1 MPAKAATFW
10 GVRMRFGKDERG
22 QALVMTAVSMSLL
35 MGFLALAVDV
45 GMLFRER
52 RQMQIAADAGAVAAA
67 LDWKY
72 NGSAATAKTAG
83 QNAALANGVSS
94 TAYVQINPPPLNG
107 PYVGRLGY
115 SEAIVQQPTATLF
128 MRLFRFNSITVA
140 ARAVAGTGTGVNN
153 GCIWALGSSG
163 AGVSVS
169 GAGSVTAQ
177 NCDIFDNSNA
187 SNAFSISGSG
197 SVTAKAIGVVG
208 SFSHT
213 APEAPLQPLLRQ
225 A

>member
-35 MGFLALAVDV
+35 MGFLALAGD
-45 GMLFRER
+45 G
-52 RQMQIAADAGAVAAA
+52 GAVAAA

-140 ARAVAGTGTGVNN
+140 ARAVAGTGTGVN
-153 GCIWALGSSG
+153 
-163 AGVSVS
+163 
-169 GAGSVTAQ
+169 
-177 NCDIFDNSNA
+177 
-187 SNAFSISGSG
+187 
-197 SVTAKAIGVVG
+197 
-208 SFSHT
+208 
-213 APEAPLQPLLRQ
+213 
-225 A
+225 